1 MSLPRPL
8 TRPFTRIYESGHEM
22 DAMWQP
28 VWVEGKIYT
37 TRVEGELATA
47 SYSINAEKIE
57 LYE

>member
-1 MSLPRPL
+1 
-8 TRPFTRIYESGHEM
+8 M